1 MVGVL
6 LWRVVDFGGVR
17 NFGVVAL
24 FRGVFHGF
32 LLSASDLTVCV
43 MTVWQP
49 SSGGVLNGG
58 FVFCGKMAFSF

>member
-1 MVGVL
+1 MSL
-6 LWRVVDFGGVR
+6 IFGGVR

-49 SSGGVLNGG
+49 SSGGSSMMVL
-58 FVFCGKMAFSF
+58 FSVAKWHSPSKVL